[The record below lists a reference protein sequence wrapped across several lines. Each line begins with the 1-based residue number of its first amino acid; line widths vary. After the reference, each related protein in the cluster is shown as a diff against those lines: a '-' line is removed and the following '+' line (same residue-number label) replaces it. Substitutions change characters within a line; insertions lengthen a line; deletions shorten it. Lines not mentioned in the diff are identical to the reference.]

1 MKLHYERVWD
11 YDIDEQEILN
21 TVNNIK
27 ISHFINLSNKQ
38 LRHFSEQ
45 ITAEQLCQQ
54 LHLSSVDISKLP
66 NQLIKP
72 VINLIYNKLKERIE
86 SA

>member
-21 TVNNIK
+21 TINNTK
-27 ISHFINLSNKQ
+27 ISPFMNLSNKQ

-45 ITAEQLCQQ
+45 IAAAQLYQQ
-54 LHLSSVDISKLP
+54 LRVDTSKLP

-72 VINLIYNKLKERIE
+72 VVNLIYNRLKERIE

>member
-21 TVNNIK
+21 TINDIK
-27 ISHFINLSNKQ
+27 ISHLINLSNKQ
-38 LRHFSEQ
+38 LRHLSEQ
-45 ITAEQLCQQ
+45 LTATQFRQQ
-54 LHLSSVDISKLP
+54 LSVDTSKLP

-72 VINLIYNKLKERIE
+72 VTTLIYNRLKERIE

>member
-11 YDIDEQEILN
+11 YDINEQEILDTIN
-21 TVNNIK
+21 TIK
-27 ISHFINLSNKQ
+27 ISYFINLSNKQ

-45 ITAEQLCQQ
+45 LTATQLRQQ
-54 LHLSSVDISKLP
+54 LQLLSGDIAKLP

-72 VINLIYNKLKERIE
+72 VTNLIYNRLTERIE

>member
-21 TVNNIK
+21 TINNIN
-27 ISHFINLSNKQ
+27 ISRFINLSNKQ

-45 ITAEQLCQQ
+45 LTAAQLYQQ
-54 LHLSSVDISKLP
+54 LSVDTSKLP

-72 VINLIYNKLKERIE
+72 VTNLIYNRLKERIE

>member
-21 TVNNIK
+21 TINNIK
-27 ISHFINLSNKQ
+27 ISPFMNLSNKQ

-45 ITAEQLCQQ
+45 IAAAQLHQQ
-54 LHLSSVDISKLP
+54 LRVDTSKLP

-72 VINLIYNKLKERIE
+72 VVNLIYNRLKERIE

>member
-11 YDIDEQEILN
+11 YDIDEQEIVN
-21 TVNNIK
+21 AINNIK
-27 ISHFINLSNKQ
+27 ITPFINLSNKQ

-45 ITAEQLCQQ
+45 ITATQLSQQ
-54 LHLSSVDISKLP
+54 LRNVDVSKLP

-72 VINLIYNKLKERIE
+72 VTNLIYNKLKERIE